1 VIRIFKKPES
11 FAFRVSGFPMKKNIT
26 IIFLANFFTL
36 LSGVLTSLLTAWAL
50 GPEGRGDL
58 AVIVLYPNIV
68 ALIVGFGLPQA
79 HRFWIAREPES
90 VSPLFSNAVIFAVVT
105 GITAYALAEFIVPSL
120 IGERSE
126 AVMWLVRLYLINIP
140 FALVYDLMAGMLE
153 GAREFKW
160 AALSRIV
167 FFGIQ
172 SAVYSLLWVF
182 DLLTVY
188 TAAITMIIAQ
198 LANTFTAAFCVLFVL
213 RPRWKPDWNEWK
225 RSIGYGLKYHV
236 GVVTSFTTLRLDQM
250 MLGAMGTSVEMGL
263 YVISVKLS
271 EITTVLASSVSEVLM
286 PEVAAS
292 KQAKDSAELL
302 MRSFRRMIYVYL
314 LLLVPLIIAEPL
326 ILEYVFGAEFT
337 AASGTLR
344 LLLVA
349 SMIWSAGA
357 VIISGLN
364 GFGYPGLSTAA
375 RLSSAV
381 VTVFALLYWL
391 PRYGIV
397 GAALSSLLGYSVMFV
412 IALFWL
418 INKKNIRLGELF
430 RPRLDDIPM
439 KKIMSLFKTRFA
451 SEAESNTIF

>member
-1 VIRIFKKPES
+1 
-11 FAFRVSGFPMKKNIT
+11 MKKNIT

-50 GPEGRGDL
+50 GPEGRGEL
-58 AVIVLYPNIV
+58 AIVVLYPNIV
-68 ALIVGFGLPQA
+68 ALIVGLGLPQA
-79 HRFWIAREPES
+79 HRFWVAKEPES
-90 VSPLFSNAVIFAVVT
+90 ISPLFSNAVIFAVVM
-105 GITAYALAEFIVPSL
+105 GVLAYAAAEFIVPSL
-120 IGERSE
+120 VGERSE

-153 GAREFKW
+153 GSRQFKW
-160 AALSRIV
+160 AALSRIL

-172 SAVYSLLWVF
+172 SAAYLILWF
-182 DLLTVY
+182 FEYLTVY
-188 TAAITMIIAQ
+188 SAALTMIVAQ
-198 LANTFTAAFCVLFVL
+198 LANTFTVGLCVLYVL
-213 RPRWKPDWNEWK
+213 RPRWSPSWTEWK
-225 RSIGYGLKYHV
+225 KTIGYGLKYHV

-250 MLGAMGTSVEMGL
+250 MLGGMATSVEMGL
-263 YVISVKLS
+263 YVICVRLS

-292 KQAKDSAELL
+292 KERKDSLELL
-302 MRSFRRMIYVYL
+302 MRSFRQMIYVYL
-314 LLLVPLIIAEPL
+314 LILIPLWIGEPL
-326 ILEYVFGAEFT
+326 ILEYVFGEEFL

-357 VIISGLN
+357 IIISGLN
-364 GFGYPGLSTAA
+364 GFGYPGLSTVS

-381 VTVFALLYWL
+381 VTVLALLYWL

-397 GAALSSLLGYSVMFV
+397 GAALSSLLGYSVMFAV
-412 IALFWL
+412 ALFWL
-418 INKKNIRLGELF
+418 VRKKNIRLDELF

-439 KKIMSLFKTRFA
+439 EKLCRFLKPA
-451 SEAESNTIF
+451 SILKQN